1 MTEFTKTINTYLNS
15 ITDLQDNS
23 EGSAIPEQIGYYYTL
38 LQNNTHIKRIVEIG
52 FNAGLSAATFLACRD
67 DIQVISFDIG
77 SHEYV
82 LKIKNE
88 LDKLFPGRHSL
99 IIGNSKDALP
109 MINNFFN
116 TSQQPVD
123 LFFVDGDHRDPM
135 PLIDIENAL
144 KWIGPQG
151 ILIVDDICETHG
163 SAGVNQA
170 VQKYLNEKKIVLL
183 DHKLTRDRGWGVFQ
197 KGPNA

>member
-1 MTEFTKTINTYLNS
+1 MADFSIKINEFINK
-15 ITDLQDNS
+15 IIPLQDNS
-23 EGSAIPEQIGYYYTL
+23 EGGAISEQINYYYTF
-38 LQNNTHIKRIVEIG
+38 LQNNKHIKRIVEIG
-52 FNAGLSAATFLACRD
+52 FNAGLSAATFLASRD

-77 SHEYV
+77 MHEYV

-88 LDKLFPGRHSL
+88 LDKMFPGRHSL

-116 TSQQPVD
+116 VSQQPVD

-135 PLIDIENAL
+135 PLIDIQNAL

-151 ILIVDDICETHG
+151 LLIVDDICAIHG
-163 SAGVNQA
+163 SEGVNQA
-170 VQKYLNEKKIVLL
+170 VEKCLNDKIIVLL
-183 DHKLTRDRGWGVFQ
+183 DHKLAKDRGWGVFA
-197 KGPNA
+197 KEPNA